1 MYMCTFRQFVT
12 LKWPPLTLLQ
22 WQISRLFIILSCS
35 CHAPPEGATTCAL
48 TQPPLTLATF
58 NGSVKY
64 ALLSK
69 SSVTLFP
76 ALQKDLLS
84 LWSEQTIVGDL
95 APSLGG
101 RNKILQT
108 KISEW
113 RFFRKKFQF
122 LSPKILMTFFSH
134 RPCF

>member
-1 MYMCTFRQFVT
+1 MHVQTLRHSQMSTFNSSSVADIQTIHNFVM
-12 LKWPPLTLLQ
+12 
-22 WQISRLFIILSCS
+22 FLSC
-35 CHAPPEGATTCAL
+35 PPPKGATTCAL

-84 LWSEQTIVGDL
+84 LWSEQAIGGDL

-122 LSPKILMTFFSH
+122 LSPKILMTFF
-134 RPCF
+134 